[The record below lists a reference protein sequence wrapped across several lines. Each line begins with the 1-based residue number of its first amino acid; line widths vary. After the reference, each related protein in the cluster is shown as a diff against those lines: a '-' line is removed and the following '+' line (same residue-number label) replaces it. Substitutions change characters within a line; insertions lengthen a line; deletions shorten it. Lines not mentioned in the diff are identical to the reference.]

1 MGGKIKGAI
10 VSIAFMV
17 CGTIGISWF
26 YLNYVIAYGTMDL
39 VLGVGL
45 EALWPV
51 TFSFMLYGGILG
63 ALVSL
68 IKD

>member
-26 YLNYVIAYGTMDL
+26 YLNFAIAYGRTDL
-39 VLGVGL
+39 PLSGL
-45 EALWPV
+45 EPIWLV
-51 TFSFMLYGGILG
+51 TFAFMLYGGILG

-68 IKD
+68 LKD

>member
-26 YLNYVIAYGTMDL
+26 YHNYAIAYGSMEL
-39 VLGVGL
+39 WLRGL
-45 EALWPV
+45 EPIWLV
-51 TFSFMLYGGILG
+51 TFTFMLYGGILG

-68 IKD
+68 LKN

>member
-26 YLNYVIAYGTMDL
+26 YLNYAIAYGTMDL
-39 VLGVGL
+39 ALSGL
-45 EALWPV
+45 EPLWLV
-51 TFSFMLYGGILG
+51 TFTFMLYGGILG